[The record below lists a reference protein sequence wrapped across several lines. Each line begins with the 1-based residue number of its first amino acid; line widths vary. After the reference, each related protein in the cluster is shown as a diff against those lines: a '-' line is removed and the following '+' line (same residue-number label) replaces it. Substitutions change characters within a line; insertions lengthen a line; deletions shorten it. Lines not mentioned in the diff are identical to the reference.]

1 MLDLQEHRA
10 IVDAAIEPGL
20 TFSVIETA
28 KIMRRNPDWVRDML
42 NSGRL
47 KSIRLGPRRVVPR
60 AVIIK
65 ALTEGT

>member
-1 MLDLQEHRA
+1 LQEQRA

-42 NSGRL
+42 ANGQL
-47 KSIRLGPRRVVPR
+47 KFIRLGQRRVVPR